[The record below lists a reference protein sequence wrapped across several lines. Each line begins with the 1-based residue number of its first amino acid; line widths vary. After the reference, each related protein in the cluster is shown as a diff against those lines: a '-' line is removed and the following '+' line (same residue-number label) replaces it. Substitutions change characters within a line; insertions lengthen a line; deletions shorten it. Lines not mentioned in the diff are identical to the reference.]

1 MTIVQLSDLDDFLKD
16 SLSIVRRGVANARN
30 ANQSNPALGIMA
42 DLPDK
47 VDYEIMVVSNHQFL
61 NRITSTSSTDT
72 SLINEASGSGELG
85 SGRTLS
91 SSVESDAKKD
101 SRNEN
106 SLESSTSTNT
116 KTSTSKQGSTEGAG
130 ESSQGTS
137 LDTEQSGST
146 GGGSSGGSDS
156 ETRNDNGTENET
168 RNENGTENE
177 TRNENGTETGTRNE
191 NGTENG
197 TKNDTRN
204 STNRSTETKNENS
217 RSRQSGQTMESN
229 IHQVRGFDQKTGR
242 WGGQSFAPV
251 APIPHTLKCS

>member
-47 VDYEIMVVSNHQFL
+47 VDYEIMVVSNYQSL
-61 NRITSTSSTDT
+61 DRIALTTSSED
-72 SLINEASGSGELG
+72 SLISELSGSGEVG
-85 SGRTLS
+85 SGGTSS
-91 SSVESDAKKD
+91 SSVESDVKTD

-116 KTSTSKQGSTEGAG
+116 RTSASGQSSTEGAG

-137 LDTEQSGST
+137 LDTEQSEST

-156 ETRNDNGTENET
+156 ETRNDNGTET
-168 RNENGTENE
+168 G
-177 TRNENGTETGTRNE
+177 TRNENGTETGT
-191 NGTENG
+191 
-197 TKNDTRN
+197 KNDTRN
-204 STNRSTETKNENS
+204 SNNNSTETKTDTT
-217 RSRQSGQTMESN
+217 RSRQSGQTAEQN
-229 IHQVRGFDQKTGR
+229 IHQVRGFDQSTGR
-242 WGGQSFAPV
+242 WGGQTFAPV
-251 APIPHTLKCS
+251 QPATHNLKCS

>member
-1 MTIVQLSDLDDFLKD
+1 VTIVQLSDLDDFLKD

-85 SGRTLS
+85 SGITSS
-91 SSVESDAKKD
+91 SSVESGVKTD

-116 KTSTSKQGSTEGAG
+116 RTSSSGQSSTEGAG

-137 LDTEQSGST
+137 QDTEQSGST
-146 GGGSSGGSDS
+146 GGGSGGGGD
-156 ETRNDNGTENET
+156 NET
-168 RNENGTENE
+168 RT
-177 TRNENGTETGTRNE
+177 ENGTETGTRNDNSTDNE
-191 NGTENG
+191 
-197 TKNDTRN
+197 TKNGTRN
-204 STNRSTETKNENS
+204 SNNNSNETKNENS
-217 RSRQSGQTMESN
+217 RSRQSGQTAEQN
-229 IHQVRGFDQKTGR
+229 LHQVKGFDQKTGR

-251 APIPHTLKCS
+251 APVAQSLKCS